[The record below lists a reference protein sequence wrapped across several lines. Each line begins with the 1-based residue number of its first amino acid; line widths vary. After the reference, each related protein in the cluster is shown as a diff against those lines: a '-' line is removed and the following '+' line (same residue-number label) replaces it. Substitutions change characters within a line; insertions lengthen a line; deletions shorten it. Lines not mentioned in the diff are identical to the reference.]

1 MVAAPDDNTPKL
13 NEFNG
18 DPIQSEQIGEQTLQ
32 NIQDDPKKVLGI
44 LAACSK
50 HVQEHLAI
58 GGMEIGMEA
67 QAKQVQKMLKDLRP
81 TTKALNLAV
90 ATQER
95 VERAQREKQERE
107 MQALQEQAS
116 QAEVEK
122 AKYKIDRDAEIA
134 KYKVDKED
142 EIARLR
148 LEAEGRRGEA
158 QDAIA
163 ANRAAGDEARRNAE
177 TQSRIDAAK
186 QISDAKANAAKAV
199 GRFNA
204 VNEITGMQSVQP
216 GDIAN
221 EPDAGLGMMSL

>member
-1 MVAAPDDNTPKL
+1 
-13 NEFNG
+13 
-18 DPIQSEQIGEQTLQ
+18 
-32 NIQDDPKKVLGI
+32 
-44 LAACSK
+44 
-50 HVQEHLAI
+50 
-58 GGMEIGMEA
+58 
-67 QAKQVQKMLKDLRP
+67 
-81 TTKALNLAV
+81 
-90 ATQER
+90 
-95 VERAQREKQERE
+95 

-148 LEAEGRRGEA
+148 LEAEGRRGET

-163 ANRAAGDEARRNAE
+163 ANRAAGDEAMRNAE

-186 QISDAKANAAKAV
+186 QISDAKANAAQAV

-221 EPDAGLGMMSL
+221 EPDAGLGVMSL